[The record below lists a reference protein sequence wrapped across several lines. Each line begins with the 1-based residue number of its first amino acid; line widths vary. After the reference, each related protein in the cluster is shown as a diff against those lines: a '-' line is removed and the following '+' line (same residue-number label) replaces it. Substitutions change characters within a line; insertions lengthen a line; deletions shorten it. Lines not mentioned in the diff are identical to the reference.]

1 VLLEAAL
8 RKLDVGDEMKIS
20 ARVDNSFRK
29 HVVTLTTN
37 DLARELSIPPRADGV
52 GSSANGGELLCL
64 ALATCYCNDLYREAK
79 KRGIEVQRVEVEV
92 EGTFGAEGA
101 AAERLAYHARVSA
114 KAPRQEI
121 IELMKHTDS
130 VAEIQNTLRRS
141 CPILLTDVGAH
152 EAV

>member
-1 VLLEAAL
+1 
-8 RKLDVGDEMKIS
+8 MKIS
-20 ARVDNSFRK
+20 ARVDNAYRT
-29 HVVTLTTN
+29 HTVTLAT
-37 DLARELSIPPRADGV
+37 DERAHALSIAPRADGV

-92 EGTFGAEGA
+92 EATFGAEGA
-101 AAERLAYHARVSA
+101 AAERLVYHARVSA
-114 KAPRQEI
+114 WAPRQEI
-121 IELMKHTDS
+121 IDLMQHTDR

-141 CPILLTDVGAH
+141 CPVQLTGLDAQ

>member
-1 VLLEAAL
+1 
-8 RKLDVGDEMKIS
+8 MKIS

-37 DLARELSIPPRADGV
+37 DQARELPIAPKPDGV

-79 KRGIEVQRVEVEV
+79 KRGIEVRRVEVEV

-101 AAERLAYHARVSA
+101 PAERLAYHARVSA
-114 KAPRQEI
+114 KASHHEI
-121 IELMKHTDS
+121 VDLMQHTDGVS
-130 VAEIQNTLRRS
+130 EIQNTLRRS
-141 CPILLTDVGAH
+141 CPVLLTEGEAH

>member
-1 VLLEAAL
+1 
-8 RKLDVGDEMKIS
+8 MKIS
-20 ARVDNSFRK
+20 ARIDNTFRNQ
-29 HVVTLTTN
+29 VVELTTN
-37 DLARELSIPPRADGV
+37 SRAHELPIAPKADGG

-79 KRGIEVQRVEVEV
+79 KRGIEVHRVEVEV

-114 KAPRQEI
+114 KASRQEI
-121 IELMKHTDS
+121 IDLMQHTDS

-141 CPILLTDVGAH
+141 CPVVLTEIETL